1 MEFSFLFL
9 SPEKS
14 KVAAA
19 QTVLDLDQMTLFF
32 LARMSINLTSPSLW
46 SSRGDKPPNYVQ
58 NYESMCAFWASLLA
72 SYFQISDFL

>member
-32 LARMSINLTSPSLW
+32 LARMSINLTSPSL
-46 SSRGDKPPNYVQ
+46 
-58 NYESMCAFWASLLA
+58 
-72 SYFQISDFL
+72 